1 MKRWLVTF
9 RYQDGSVAGEVY
21 AAGKTA
27 TAAVVSSIRRR
38 GSGYEPWVVTLTHTC
53 EWSAREM
60 PQEVSR

>member
-27 TAAVVSSIRRR
+27 TAAVSSIRRR
-38 GSGYEPWVVTLTHTC
+38 GSGYEPWVVTLTHRASGRRGRC
-53 EWSAREM
+53 R
-60 PQEVSR
+60 SRCRSD